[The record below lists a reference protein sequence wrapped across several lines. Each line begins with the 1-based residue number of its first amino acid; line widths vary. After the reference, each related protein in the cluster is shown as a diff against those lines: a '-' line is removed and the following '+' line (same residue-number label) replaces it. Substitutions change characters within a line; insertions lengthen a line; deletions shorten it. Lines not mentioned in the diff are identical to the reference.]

1 MRAPKR
7 LSFWRVRPR
16 RFCLCPMRR
25 EMVGSM
31 ILFIDGTFWGDRL
44 TGDVEMDY
52 QGERVS
58 ESRFELM
65 RSAN

>member
-1 MRAPKR
+1 
-7 LSFWRVRPR
+7 
-16 RFCLCPMRR
+16 
-25 EMVGSM
+25 M